1 MLRKPSATLV
11 AACCL
16 LTGNASANYTID
28 LIWADTGTA
37 TLTAGPGDP
46 GVGATGAPC
55 SSGFLYDGSA
65 TGRCLIVRLT
75 AAAPVTA
82 ALVTLGWNAAASG
95 LAVDHVGLRS
105 FGQFGGSGFPGATP
119 GHPVNTETDD
129 CLSLGCDTA
138 FGSFA
143 AVSSGPIAA
152 GVYTLGSINFDTS
165 GFLGGSVEI
174 LNFLRTGVDVVTD
187 QNLNPA
193 PVQLNGAILDSL
205 TPPIPEPGTGSL
217 LGLGVLG
224 LCAIARRRR

>member
-82 ALVTLGWNAAASG
+82 AVMTLGWNAADSG
-95 LAVDHVGLRS
+95 LAVDFAGLRA
-105 FGQFGGSGFPGATP
+105 FGLFGGGFTGAS
-119 GHPVNTETDD
+119 PVFPVATNAGE
-129 CLSLGCDTA
+129 CVSLGCDTA
-138 FGSFA
+138 YGSFGG
-143 AVSSGPIAA
+143 VSTAPIAA
-152 GVYTLGSINFDTS
+152 GTYTLGSINFDTS
-165 GFLGGSVEI
+165 GTLGGSHDI
-174 LNFLRTGVDVVTD
+174 LSYLREGVGGVTD
-187 QNLNPA
+187 KKFVAA
-193 PVQLNGAILDSL
+193 PVQLNGAILNVV
-205 TPPIPEPGTGSL
+205 PEPGTAAL
-217 LGLGVLG
+217 LGLGVMG
-224 LCAIARRRR
+224 LVLAGRRRET

>member
-1 MLRKPSATLV
+1 MLRTPSAALV
-11 AACCL
+11 AVCCL

-28 LIWADTGTA
+28 LIWADTATA
-37 TLTAGPGDP
+37 TLTAAPGDP

-105 FGQFGGSGFPGATP
+105 FGLYGGGLPGAVP
-119 GHPVNTETDD
+119 VFPVNTGTVD
-129 CLSLGCDTA
+129 CSPACDTA
-138 FGSFA
+138 FGSFGGVGGA
-143 AVSSGPIAA
+143 ALAA

-174 LNFLRTGVDVVTD
+174 LNFLRTGVDGVTD
-187 QNLNPA
+187 QKFNLA